1 MQDKIREYTQ
11 KLLYNRT
18 NKNLNPKLDRIQA
31 ARDLRELKK
40 LEKEL
45 NQRRSEL
52 QHNYKATIGGQLIN
66 RETAKLNSKATIGHV
81 LNKAKQNSS
90 YTDN

>member
-1 MQDKIREYTQ
+1 LRDNELQDKIREYTQ
-11 KLLYNRT
+11 KLLINRS

-52 QHNYKATIGGQLIN
+52 QHNYKATTGSKLVY
-66 RETAKLNSKATIGHV
+66 RETAKLNSKAT
-81 LNKAKQNSS
+81 LNIKKNSS
-90 YTDN
+90 YDY